1 MVNISIR
8 LCLIRSEHCKEIRS
22 EWTSMNIAFYYR
34 KSKTTPRKVSAALF
48 VPE

>member
-1 MVNISIR
+1 
-8 LCLIRSEHCKEIRS
+8 
-22 EWTSMNIAFYYR
+22 MNIAFYYR